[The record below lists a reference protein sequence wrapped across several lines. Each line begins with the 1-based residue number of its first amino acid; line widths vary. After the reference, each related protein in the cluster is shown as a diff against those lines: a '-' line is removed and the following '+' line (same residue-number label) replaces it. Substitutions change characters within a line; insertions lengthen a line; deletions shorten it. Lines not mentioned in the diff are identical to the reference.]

1 MPEPVTL
8 SCHRCSELHEV
19 EGPVPRSALCSA
31 CGVELRCC
39 MNCRFYD
46 SSAYND
52 CSEPA
57 ADRVVEKDKA
67 NFCDYFSAGAGSGGT
82 KGRSPDAAG
91 QLEGL
96 FKK

>member
-1 MPEPVTL
+1 
-8 SCHRCSELHEV
+8 
-19 EGPVPRSALCSA
+19 
-31 CGVELRCC
+31 

-67 NFCDYFSAGAGSGGT
+67 NFCDYFSAGAGGTVFSAGGT
-82 KGRSPDAAG
+82 SRDGNNLVVRGIYNSINIS
-91 QLEGL
+91 
-96 FKK
+96 